1 MWKRDV
7 TTSMDWWKRLGNF
20 SQLIMETSDPI
31 AVPDEFATAMQQL
44 SAEAKKTLV
53 PPPRPNRPVE
63 TAAPTS
69 EVADARLQDVEKTL
83 SRKIDDLARAV
94 TQSKSNDLGPR
105 LQQIEEQLAAIRNA
119 ESVNQ
124 RLFDSLHDE
133 LLKYR
138 DNFVHESL
146 QKPFI
151 HDLVHLFDDLT
162 SLSEQLQS
170 ATNDSSRGNALQWR
184 DNLGNAIHALV
195 EILHRFE
202 VNEIEARET
211 VDRTAHKIV
220 SFEPAEFP
228 EEDGHIV
235 MRVRRG
241 FFWRGK
247 LIRPE
252 EVIAKR
258 FG

>member
-1 MWKRDV
+1 MGK
-7 TTSMDWWKRLGNF
+7 TSA
-20 SQLIMETSDPI
+20 P
-31 AVPDEFATAMQQL
+31 PDEFATVMQQL
-44 SAEAKKTLV
+44 SAEASKGIPPGVKKSV
-53 PPPRPNRPVE
+53 PVQADRDD
-63 TAAPTS
+63 
-69 EVADARLQDVEKTL
+69 EVAELRSELRSLNDRLNDFEETL
-83 SRKIDDLARAV
+83 GQKLEALTALVRGSVKPAPDFTA
-94 TQSKSNDLGPR
+94 QFQK
-105 LQQIEEQLAAIRNA
+105 IEEQLTAIRSS
-119 ESVNQ
+119 ETVNQ

-133 LLKYR
+133 MLAYR
-138 DNFVHESL
+138 DNFLHESL

-162 SLSEQLQS
+162 SLSDQLRN
-170 ATNDSSRGNALQWR
+170 AGGEARGSTSLWR
-184 DNLGNAIHALV
+184 DNLENGIHSLV

-202 VNEIEARET
+202 VKEIEPKES
-211 VDRTAHKIV
+211 VDRSLHKVV
-220 SFEPAEFP
+220 SYEPADFL

-258 FG
+258 YG

>member
-1 MWKRDV
+1 MGK
-7 TTSMDWWKRLGNF
+7 SSKK
-20 SQLIMETSDPI
+20 
-31 AVPDEFATAMQQL
+31 DEFAAVMKLL
-44 SAEAKKTLV
+44 SAEAEKALPSHDVGNGEEVPLKRGASQMMDEFRELSARMLSLENSVAERIDQLAISIKKT
-53 PPPRPNRPVE
+53 
-63 TAAPTS
+63 
-69 EVADARLQDVEKTL
+69 ADLNL
-83 SRKIDDLARAV
+83 I
-94 TQSKSNDLGPR
+94 
-105 LQQIEEQLAAIRNA
+105 QQFQKVDEQLSAIRNT

-138 DNFVHESL
+138 DNFLHESL

-162 SLSEQLQS
+162 SLSAQLQS
-170 ATNDSSRGNALQWR
+170 AAEEKGKRGGHVAQWR
-184 DNLGNAIHALV
+184 DNLENAVQSLLEV
-195 EILHRFE
+195 LHRFE
-202 VNEIEARET
+202 VKEIEPKET
-211 VDRTAHKIV
+211 FDRTIHRII
-220 SFEPAEFP
+220 SYEPADFA

-235 MRVRRG
+235 MRVKRG
-241 FFWRGK
+241 FLWREK